1 MPTKMPNVIEH
12 DAIIAEGPD
21 RMKGKVW
28 LQVQHLVNETFRHLH
43 EAASARGLLNSYSIL
58 RGPYHFYITLDDED
72 GLVISFSVRFKHE
85 PQRIYAHD
93 IRKHSIRGIGT
104 SNVGNDSLEEHVK
117 MSNAKFIRFRP
128 WEFEADKKFREYA
141 KVKVEEF
148 LSMLELSDSQN
159 SSTKD
164 EKDSVKWYQTN
175 TFKFVVI
182 PLVVA
187 LFLGIPAWLSIG
199 NKTDEEM
206 VKKLEEQVQKAKEI
220 ALPPTLSL
228 VQQKVEITKTDSGY
242 TALLV
247 FKPSKNKHLG
257 QIALIAKVIGESSG
271 KIVDFWP
278 RAGPAFLTGEDSKK
292 ISADGKK
299 AWLIFQLIGV
309 GNPQVELKMSEA
321 SRVQISSSHIPEPF
335 FVDIE

>member
-12 DAIIAEGPD
+12 DAIITEDPD
-21 RMKGKVW
+21 RMKVKVW

-85 PQRIYAHD
+85 PQRIYAQD

-117 MSNAKFIRFRP
+117 MPNAKFIRFRP

-141 KVKVEEF
+141 KVRVEEF

-159 SSTKD
+159 SPTKD
-164 EKDSVKWYQTN
+164 EKDSEKWYQTN

-187 LFLGIPAWLSIG
+187 LFLGIPAWFSLG
-199 NKTDEEM
+199 NKTDHS
-206 VKKLEEQVQKAKEI
+206 
-220 ALPPTLSL
+220 PTASTSIFADVSKDGSILRSNNFPWDIE
-228 VQQKVEITKTDSGY
+228 KTKDKDGNILY
-242 TALLV
+242 T
-247 FKPSKNKHLG
+247 
-257 QIALIAKVIGESSG
+257 
-271 KIVDFWP
+271 IVDRRGDATAVSVVP
-278 RAGPAFLTGEDSKK
+278 D
-292 ISADGKK
+292 
-299 AWLIFQLIGV
+299 
-309 GNPQVELKMSEA
+309 NPKYTVYQSFGGMVIKFTCSEEE
-321 SRVQISSSHIPEPF
+321 ISSFTIKLKY
-335 FVDIE
+335 

>member
-1 MPTKMPNVIEH
+1 MN
-12 DAIIAEGPD
+12 
-21 RMKGKVW
+21 
-28 LQVQHLVNETFRHLH
+28 
-43 EAASARGLLNSYSIL
+43 
-58 RGPYHFYITLDDED
+58 
-72 GLVISFSVRFKHE
+72 
-85 PQRIYAHD
+85 
-93 IRKHSIRGIGT
+93 
-104 SNVGNDSLEEHVK
+104 NDTQSKFTPEEHELFNKIAIDIKNNVDSYCQAGQWLDK
-117 MSNAKFIRFRP
+117 FYDEVGKNRTPSIIIKFGKARKNLTEKYKEENFLTEEDAKKVIIITWLLTDPDAENNKLNITKFEEWK
-128 WEFEADKKFREYA
+128 WEPLNDVTKLSRGFAGFLFAQNKDTLMRLVRIGWDKITTSRQIASKDKK
-141 KVKVEEF
+141 K
-148 LSMLELSDSQN
+148 S
-159 SSTKD
+159 
-164 EKDSVKWYQTN
+164 EKFWQTN
-175 TFKFVVI
+175 TFKFVII

-187 LFLGIPAWLSIG
+187 LFLGIPAWFSLG
-199 NKTDEEM
+199 NKTTRDSNGNMEET
-206 VKKLEEQVQKAKEI
+206 VGKLEEQVKKAKEI